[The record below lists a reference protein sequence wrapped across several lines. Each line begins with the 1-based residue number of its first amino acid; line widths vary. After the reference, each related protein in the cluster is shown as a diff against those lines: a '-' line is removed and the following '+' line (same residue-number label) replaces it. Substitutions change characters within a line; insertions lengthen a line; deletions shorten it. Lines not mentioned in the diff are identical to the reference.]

1 MFDINNV
8 KAILV
13 TGGAGFIGSN
23 FLNKYVQLYP
33 QIKFV
38 NLDAMTYAANLENI
52 LVADKPNYKFVK
64 GDIRDKDFLDKVF
77 GEEGIDAVI
86 HFAAESHVDFSITN
100 PGIFVETNVLGTEYL
115 AEVARKYNVKRFH
128 HISTDEVYGELH
140 DMNDFFRETTP
151 LAPNSPYSASKA
163 GSDFVIR
170 AYVET
175 FGLDAVTTRCSNNY
189 GPNQDLTKLIPKFT
203 SLLLQDKHVPLYAKG
218 QNIRDWLYVEDHC
231 DAIWTVF
238 TKAQKGSVYNI
249 GGNSEK
255 TNIQITQT
263 LLKALGKDESYID
276 YVADRLGHDF
286 RYAIDATKIK
296 TELGWEPKYTF
307 EEGIRKTIEFYKEK
321 LTK

>member
-1 MFDINNV
+1 MFNIKNV
-8 KAILV
+8 KTILV

-23 FLNKYVQLYP
+23 FLNKYVQLFP
-33 QIKFV
+33 EINFV
-38 NLDAMTYAANLENI
+38 NLDAITYAADLKNI
-52 LVADKPNYKFVK
+52 LVSEKPNYKFIK
-64 GDIRDKDFLDKVF
+64 GDIRDKVLLDDLFAK
-77 GEEGIDAVI
+77 EKIDAVI

-115 AEVARKYNVKRFH
+115 AESAKKYKVQRFH
-128 HISTDEVYGELH
+128 HISTDEVYGELV
-140 DMNDFFRETTP
+140 DMKDFFRETTP

-163 GSDFVIR
+163 SSDFVIR

-189 GPNQDLTKLIPKFT
+189 GPNQDTTKLIPKFI

-231 DAIWTVF
+231 DAIWKVF
-238 TKAQKGSVYNI
+238 TKAEKGQIYNI

-276 YVADRLGHDF
+276 YVADRAGHDF
-286 RYAIDATKIK
+286 RYAIDAAKIK

-307 EEGIRKTIEFYKEK
+307 EEGIKKTIEFYKER